1 MRAIAL
7 VRYTRGPGEVHQGQ
21 SDPKMTQVRTAGT
34 GAEDRPRFAIPPRPD
49 MLCCDWVK
57 AMDVQMYM
65 RVSDKINATLGDKE
79 LSMPE
84 KTIMD
89 YDFAAC
95 RSHQ

>member
-1 MRAIAL
+1 
-7 VRYTRGPGEVHQGQ
+7 
-21 SDPKMTQVRTAGT
+21 
-34 GAEDRPRFAIPPRPD
+34 

-84 KTIMD
+84 KTILQHAEATKLRD
-89 YDFAAC
+89 SRRIILCYCISEAK
-95 RSHQ
+95 RG